1 MTDANPDRDPKPR
14 GQNPSKPVFAA
25 NKRSER
31 YRVSSTRRWH
41 FGVFFVVVLGGYS
54 SLYSD
59 WLYETP
65 WLLALVLP
73 AYFVFGWLFGEA
85 YLTLYRLHWGG
96 TPQDWRWKPH
106 GQRRGSP
113 PQEE

>member
-1 MTDANPDRDPKPR
+1 
-14 GQNPSKPVFAA
+14 
-25 NKRSER
+25 
-31 YRVSSTRRWH
+31 
-41 FGVFFVVVLGGYS
+41 
-54 SLYSD
+54 
-59 WLYETP
+59 
-65 WLLALVLP
+65 VLP